1 MVKLKLP
8 ANNKKNDLTR
18 CGRWLYKGSH
28 SIRDVV
34 QCKSNTVK
42 KKDAIRKQHI
52 HKCWIHLANED
63 NLRIKPSNIQNAGK
77 GLFSWKKTIKRKQHV
92 AEYTGEK
99 TTLKKLNR
107 RYGAKTVAQYS
118 ICDGPKRCWDAYKT
132 THGPPCFA
140 NDARGTREKKYIVLE

>member
-42 KKDAIRKQHI
+42 KKDAIRKQHT
-52 HKCWIHLANED
+52 HLNV
-63 NLRIKPSNIQNAGK
+63 G
-77 GLFSWKKTIKRKQHV
+77 
-92 AEYTGEK
+92 
-99 TTLKKLNR
+99 
-107 RYGAKTVAQYS
+107 
-118 ICDGPKRCWDAYKT
+118 
-132 THGPPCFA
+132 
-140 NDARGTREKKYIVLE
+140 YI